1 MKNLILVA
9 GIIGAGM
16 YVYQSQSSQID
27 PNITV
32 KELLDKVSTETVYPS
47 EVEVAF
53 RNAVINVCEVNG
65 KDLANGFGSVEQC
78 KSNYQTKAREVC
90 FSKLNGFDKKV
101 YTSRAPLR
109 SDFSTFFQCSM
120 RRIDMLV
127 EY

>member
-1 MKNLILVA
+1 MKNLILFA

-16 YVYQSQSSQID
+16 YVYQSHSSQID

-32 KELLDKVSTETVYPS
+32 KELLDKVSTETVYPG

-78 KSNYQTKAREVC
+78 KSNYQTKAREAC
-90 FSKLNGFDKKV
+90 FSKLNGFDNKV

-120 RRIDMLV
+120 RRIDMLA

>member
-1 MKNLILVA
+1 MKNLILVV

-16 YVYQSQSSQID
+16 YVYQAQSSQVD

-53 RNAVINVCEVNG
+53 RNAVINVCEING

-78 KSNYQTKAREVC
+78 KSNFQTKAREAC
-90 FSKLNGFDKKV
+90 FSKINSFDNKV
-101 YTSRAPLR
+101 YTSRAPLK

-120 RRIDMLV
+120 RRIDILA
-127 EY
+127 ED